1 MISIKVSEYRED
13 DIAVIEK
20 VIRIFSITIYRKIQT
35 TTNRT
40 VVESLTSFKKNKV
53 KVKGFRHYET
63 ED

>member
-53 KVKGFRHYET
+53 KVKEFRHYET